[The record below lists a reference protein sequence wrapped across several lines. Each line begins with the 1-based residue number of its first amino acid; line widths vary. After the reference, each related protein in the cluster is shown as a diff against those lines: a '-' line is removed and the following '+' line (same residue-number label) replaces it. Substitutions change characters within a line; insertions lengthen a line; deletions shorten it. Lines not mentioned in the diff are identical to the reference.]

1 MSSMRVAVCRKVF
14 LFVIRV
20 KRKSTKSS
28 LAARLFVTTSIWVLG
43 KWKRKYDGEKNTHP
57 RATASHDGPRNEM

>member
-28 LAARLFVTTSIWVLG
+28 LAARLFVTPSICVLG
-43 KWKRKYDGEKNTHP
+43 KRKIKYGGEKNAQP
-57 RATASHDGPRNEM
+57 QASHDEPRKEM